1 MKRHI
6 RILLLVLCAA
16 LALLPAVAGAEADA
30 LTPVDGLMEAM
41 SLEDKI
47 AQMIMPAL
55 RAWDGEKVT
64 ALSED
69 SALAEALRR
78 HPYGGVILFGQNI
91 VSAEQTVRLIDDLQ
105 RNNARG
111 ALAAIPYLVAA
122 DQEGGSVARLSMG
135 TRGTGSM
142 AIGATGE
149 AAEGHARDIG
159 QVFGE
164 ELEALG
170 INVNLGP
177 CVDVI
182 SDLTDLG
189 MSTRV
194 FSDDPEVV
202 ARLSLAFAG
211 GVGQSNVVT
220 CYKHFPG
227 AGDGSDYPTAIRLTG
242 DQLAANG
249 LSAYRAAIEGGAE
262 MVMMSA
268 TTFPLIDDE
277 VLMADGVTGGFLPA
291 TLSPRIVTGL
301 LRQELGFD
309 GVVITDALEMEQFVT
324 EPDSG
329 AQLFT
334 GDFATVEHDVQVAEA
349 AINAGCDILLL
360 PTDLNGQ
367 AAADYYDAYIAG
379 IAALVTD
386 GAVDIARVDESV
398 RRILALKARHGLLEM
413 DESTVEQRVEAASR
427 IVGAPEHH
435 AVEAETAR
443 LAVTLLKNDGALPLS
458 GGRIVILGRSDADAT
473 PITYA
478 LEALMADGFID
489 PRARIENRVTGTV
502 TGEEGASTAI
512 VIDRYY
518 DSGELAYSD
527 ALAEAIRGADAV
539 VCLDNVGA
547 GLERLQDDNPQVQG
561 VNRAL
566 ADARAGGARFVLLSD
581 NLPVD
586 AARFQAADAIVCA
599 YLSAGFGVDPTVP
612 VEGSDNVGAYNANV
626 PAALRAIFGDGDMPG
641 RLPIDIP
648 ALEQGPDG
656 QWTYSDRIL
665 YQRGYSA
672 LDDAYSASA

>member
-1 MKRHI
+1 MKRCV
-6 RILLLVLCAA
+6 RMLLLVLCAA
-16 LALLPAVAGAEADA
+16 LTLTSAAVGEADA
-30 LTPVDGLMEAM
+30 RTSVDSLLEAM
-41 SLEDKI
+41 PLEDRI

-55 RAWDGEKVT
+55 RAWDGEKLT

-69 SALAEALRR
+69 SPLAQALRR

-91 VSAEQTVRLIDDLQ
+91 VGAEQTVRLIDDLQ

-111 ALAAIPYLVAA
+111 AYTAIPYLVAA

-149 AAEGHARDIG
+149 AAEGHARAIG

-182 SDLTDLG
+182 RDLADLG

-194 FSDDPEVV
+194 FSDDPGVA

-211 GVGQSNVVT
+211 GVGKSNVIT

-227 AGDGSDYPTAIRLTG
+227 AGDGSDYPTAIRLTD
-242 DQLAANG
+242 DQLAADG

-277 VLMADGVTGGFLPA
+277 VLMADGVTRGFLPA

-301 LRQELGFD
+301 LREELGFD
-309 GVVITDALEMEQFVT
+309 GVVITDALEMQQFVT

-334 GDFATVEHDVQVAEA
+334 GDFATVAHDIQVAKK
-349 AINAGCDILLL
+349 AIDAGCDILLL
-360 PTDLNGQ
+360 PTDLTGQ

-386 GAVDIARVDESV
+386 GSIDVGRVDESV
-398 RRILALKARHGLLEM
+398 RRILALKARHGLLEP
-413 DESTVEQRVEAASR
+413 DKTPVEQRAEAASR
-427 IVGAPEHH
+427 IVGAAEHH

-443 LAVTLLKNDGALPLS
+443 QAVTLLKNDGALPLT
-458 GGRIVILGRSDADAT
+458 GGRIVILGRSDLDST
-473 PITYA
+473 PIGYA
-478 LEALMADGFID
+478 LDGLVRDGFID
-489 PRARIENRVTGTV
+489 PQARIENRVTGQV
-502 TGEEGASTAI
+502 TGEADASTVI

-518 DSGELAYSD
+518 DSGELKYSD
-527 ALAEAIRGADAV
+527 ALAESIRSADAV

-547 GLERLQDDNPQVQG
+547 GLDRLQDDNPQVQG
-561 VNRAL
+561 VSRAL

-599 YLSAGFGVDPTVP
+599 YLSAGFGVDPTATT
-612 VEGSDNVGAYNANV
+612 EGSDNAGAYNANV

-656 QWTYSDRIL
+656 QWVYGNRIL
-665 YQRGYSA
+665 YPRGYSA
-672 LDDAYSASA
+672 LDDAE